1 LLVRKTLIICF
12 FLIVNC
18 ISNAQ
23 DLQLTFSDKVFTS
36 LEYKP
41 LSCVSH
47 DGSYLYFQ
55 KSKTS
60 KFCDFKLNIFDED
73 LKSTNQFDV
82 EFANEIFL
90 GVRLLFQKVMLFT
103 SRRNGE
109 FTFLV
114 SRQLDFNN
122 GFISEKIIYQEENI
136 SGYPSNFIIADS
148 VVKEQVM
155 VLVELPYQPKKNED
169 IRLLKFDESYNLE
182 QKIYNK
188 LEVPFE
194 TKRDNKILISPYG
207 KVILMKTF
215 WKKGNNFYIYVLG
228 SEVLDEVE
236 IKLNQRKLSS
246 IDYFFNDKKELVVAG
261 FFTSP
266 VRYNFEGFF
275 IHKYDQ
281 DMDLVH
287 KNQYFFNKNI
297 VEAFKSG
304 KEIKENGFGLDK
316 FRIKDFSQDNVGN
329 HFLLAEH
336 FSKQRIKDKTN
347 WVSNGIVVIKFNKN
361 GNYVWGCPVVL
372 DQKNE
377 SSNFMGVFRLNSHE
391 KTRYFF
397 NELNNLGLRK
407 GVPIEFGENNFAGT
421 KTLSFTPVGLV
432 EENNLK
438 ITFPSSDGQKFA
450 FYPKQLNPESSLVSI
465 YAILNGDV
473 SKVMLGLVK

>member
-1 LLVRKTLIICF
+1 MLVRKTLIICF
-12 FLIVNC
+12 FLINC

-41 LSCVSH
+41 LSCISH
-47 DGSYLYFQ
+47 GGSYLYFQ

-82 EFANEIFL
+82 EFANENFL

-114 SRQLDFNN
+114 SRQLDLNN
-122 GFISEKIIYQEENI
+122 GFVSEKIIYQEENI

-148 VVKEQVM
+148 VVKEQVV

-169 IRLLKFDESYNLE
+169 IRLLKFDEAYNLE

-215 WKKGNNFYIYVLG
+215 WEKGNNFYIYVLG

-236 IKLNQRKLSS
+236 IKLTQRKLSS

-275 IHKYDQ
+275 IHK
-281 DMDLVH
+281 
-287 KNQYFFNKNI
+287 
-297 VEAFKSG
+297 
-304 KEIKENGFGLDK
+304 
-316 FRIKDFSQDNVGN
+316 
-329 HFLLAEH
+329 
-336 FSKQRIKDKTN
+336 
-347 WVSNGIVVIKFNKN
+347 
-361 GNYVWGCPVVL
+361 
-372 DQKNE
+372 
-377 SSNFMGVFRLNSHE
+377 
-391 KTRYFF
+391 
-397 NELNNLGLRK
+397 
-407 GVPIEFGENNFAGT
+407 
-421 KTLSFTPVGLV
+421 
-432 EENNLK
+432 
-438 ITFPSSDGQKFA
+438 
-450 FYPKQLNPESSLVSI
+450 
-465 YAILNGDV
+465 
-473 SKVMLGLVK
+473 